1 MSGVFAT
8 APSRMLILVRHGQST
23 ANRDGLLVGHLDVEL
38 TEEGRAQAA
47 RLQHALS
54 GTERVISSPLSRAR
68 ETAILAVPHL
78 IPEADDAFIE
88 MNYGELDGQLLR
100 DVGAATW
107 KILQEDHE
115 RVVPGGESMADVDRR
130 VHARLDSLF
139 AEEAELIANPTKH
152 LVIFSHVSPVKSAV
166 AWALA
171 VHGAVAWRIRLDNA
185 TMTSIT
191 SVAGRPSMVG
201 YNVRP

>member
-1 MSGVFAT
+1 
-8 APSRMLILVRHGQST
+8 MLILVRHGQST

-38 TEEGRAQAA
+38 TEEGRAQAT
-47 RLQHALS
+47 RLQNALAS
-54 GTERVISSPLSRAR
+54 AERVLSSPLLRAR
-68 ETAILAVPHL
+68 ETATLAVPHL
-78 IPEADDAFIE
+78 TPELDDAFIE
-88 MNYGELDGQLLR
+88 MNYGDLDGQLLR
-100 DVGAATW
+100 EVGAATW
-107 KILQEDHE
+107 KNLQDDHE
-115 RVVPGGESMADVDRR
+115 QPVPGGESMADVDRR
-130 VHARLDSLF
+130 VHARLDALF
-139 AEEAELIANPTKH
+139 VEEAELVASPTRH
-152 LVIFSHVSPVKSAV
+152 LVVFSHVSPVKASV